1 MNELLLSLNAL
12 ADKQAPKPRLR
23 AMVAGRPSTGKTH
36 LILSA
41 PRPCVVLYCDRANGE
56 ADLKEKDGVYRYYL
70 KRGNVVRD
78 TLNFLER
85 IAAGDLS
92 STGIKTIALDSITY
106 LQNLVQADT
115 VTGDKSASQ
124 RDFGK
129 VVQGIE
135 RVLVSLMSMDQDI
148 LINAHLKSHKEM
160 GRDIEG
166 REKEFVIWQPDAMP
180 KVREIVMREVGLMG
194 YTWRKAAPQ
203 IEGEGQPDRFGV
215 NFTER
220 MSSRAQEFVFQD
232 AKAPVGWGDKE
243 AADVTAWIERLFP
256 APVVATPAPTP
267 KGAKAST
274 SKVSA

>member
-1 MNELLLSLNAL
+1 MNDALLSLNAL
-12 ADKQAPKPRLR
+12 ADKLAPKPRLR

-56 ADLKEKDGVYRYYL
+56 VDLKEVDGVFRCYI

-78 TLNFLER
+78 TLAFLER

-92 STGIKTIALDSITY
+92 TSGIQTIALDSLTY
-106 LQNLVQADT
+106 LQSLVQADT

-135 RVLVSLMSMDQDI
+135 RILVSLMSMDQDV
-148 LINAHLKSHKEM
+148 LINSHLKSHREM
-160 GRDIEG
+160 GRDSEG

-194 YTWRKAAPQ
+194 YTWRKAAPP
-203 IEGEGQPDRFGV
+203 IDGVDQPDRFGV

-232 AKAPVGWGDKE
+232 AKAPVGWSDREE
-243 AADVTAWIERLFP
+243 ANVSAWISRLFP
-256 APVVATPAPTP
+256 APVKADPAP
-267 KGAKAST
+267 KGKGSKAVT
-274 SKVSA
+274 A